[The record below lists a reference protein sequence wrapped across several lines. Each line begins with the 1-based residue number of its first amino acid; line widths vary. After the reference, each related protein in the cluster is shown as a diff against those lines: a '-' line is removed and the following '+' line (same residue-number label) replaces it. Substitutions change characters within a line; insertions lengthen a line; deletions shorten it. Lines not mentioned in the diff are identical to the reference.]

1 MNLNLQGL
9 VGWVT
14 GATGA
19 IGQAICLGMAE
30 EGVQVAMS
38 ARDLG
43 RLEALADAIAE
54 ATGHRPAAV
63 RADLTDPA
71 SIAGAVES
79 ILKAHGR
86 IDLLVNSTTAPVAGP
101 FEKLTDAEWEAVW
114 QTKYLGYVRTLRA
127 VLPHMQRQSYGR
139 VVNISGGGGRQPS
152 PMHLAGGGANA
163 AVNHLSKGLANAY
176 GQHGI
181 RINVVAPGPIESERL
196 QMMATTASVNPS
208 SGVTPGQITSSP
220 LGRTGQ
226 PEEVAD
232 AVLYLLS
239 DRSGYVTGV
248 VLPVDGGRLPTV

>member
-1 MNLNLQGL
+1 MKLNLQGK
-9 VGWVT
+9 VGWIT

-19 IGQAICLGMAE
+19 IGQAICTALAT
-30 EGVQVAMS
+30 EGVHVVMS
-38 ARDLG
+38 ARDQS

-54 ATGHRPAAV
+54 ATGHRPTAV
-63 RADLTDPA
+63 LADLSDPA
-71 SIAGAVES
+71 SVAKAVES
-79 ILKAHGR
+79 ILQTHGR

-101 FEKLTDAEWEAVW
+101 FEKLTDADWEAVW
-114 QTKYLGYVRTLRA
+114 QTKYLGYVRSLRS
-127 VLPHMQRQSYGR
+127 VLPQMQRQSYGR

-196 QMMATTASVNPS
+196 QMMANTATVNPS